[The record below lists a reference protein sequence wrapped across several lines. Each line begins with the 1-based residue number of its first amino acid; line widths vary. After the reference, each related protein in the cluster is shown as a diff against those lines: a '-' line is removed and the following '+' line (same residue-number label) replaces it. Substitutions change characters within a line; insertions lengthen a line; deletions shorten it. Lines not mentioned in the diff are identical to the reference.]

1 MRISDWSSDVCSS
14 DLGIKGLPCAGQ
26 PNRSFPFPGQ
36 NRRSRIIP
44 HDANRRTGD
53 TRKQPHAAAVINDL
67 PHAHIA
73 DRPDSADGIECQEPA
88 KELPPPKLHVTIGKR
103 VIDDEVE
110 RHRSEERLVGKECV
124 STCSYRWAP
133 SH

>member
-14 DLGIKGLPCAGQ
+14 DL
-26 PNRSFPFPGQ
+26 
-36 NRRSRIIP
+36 
-44 HDANRRTGD
+44 TGD

-88 KELPPPKLHVTIGKR
+88 KELPPPKLHVAIGKR

-110 RHRSEERLVGKECV
+110 RHRHKDRQSLRIAETLSRSEEHTSELQSLMRI
-124 STCSYRWAP
+124 SYAVL
-133 SH
+133 

>member
-1 MRISDWSSDVCSS
+1 MSRPPPRSTRTHTLFPYTPLFRS
-14 DLGIKGLPCAGQ
+14 Q
-26 PNRSFPFPGQ
+26 PNRSFSFPGQ

-110 RHRSEERLVGKECV
+110 RHRHEEDRK
-124 STCSYRWAP
+124 SP
-133 SH
+133 SINS